1 MRSALA
7 WSLLFGSAAAAAN
20 VAGGLAVVARRE
32 WNERFLKYFLGLG
45 AGFMLA
51 ATFLRM
57 LPESMRLTDRAPLL
71 FLGGYF
77 LVHFFEHTVAP
88 HFHFGEERHDE
99 VMMNPAVGISA
110 LAGLTI
116 HTFFDGVS
124 IASGFLVSVPLG
136 LLIFCA
142 VILHKIPEGVT
153 VASIA
158 LASGHGKRGALAAS
172 FILAAATLAGFL
184 ATATFAFLKRRVRRP
199 RPCDLAPHPVFR
211 VRAPDRFSFP
221 SGHTINAFAIG
232 GVLAWEWPVL
242 APALGLLA
250 GGIGASRVIL
260 GLHYASDVAAGA
272 ILGVTIAG
280 AVCVLLL
287 R

>member
-7 WSLLFGSAAAAAN
+7 WSLLFGTAAAAAN
-20 VAGGLAVVARRE
+20 VAGGLAVVARRH
-32 WNERFLKYFLGLG
+32 WNEMFLKYFLGLG

-57 LPESMRLTDRAPLL
+57 LPESMRLTERAPIL

-88 HFHFGEERHDE
+88 HFHFGEERHDD
-99 VMMNPAVGISA
+99 VMMNPAVGFSA
-110 LAGLTI
+110 LAGLSI

-153 VASIA
+153 VATIA
-158 LASGHGKRGALAAS
+158 LASGQGKRGALGAS
-172 FILAAATLAGFL
+172 LVLAGATLAGVLGMHQFE
-184 ATATFAFLKRRVRRP
+184 
-199 RPCDLAPHPVFR
+199 
-211 VRAPDRFSFP
+211 RAVSYALPFS
-221 SGHTINAFAIG
+221 T
-232 GVLAWEWPVL
+232 GVTL
-242 APALGLLA
+242 
-250 GGIGASRVIL
+250 
-260 GLHYASDVAAGA
+260 YVAATDLMPEVNEERGMRMTLVVF
-272 ILGVTIAG
+272 LGVALFWLTERALEI
-280 AVCVLLL
+280 VMP
-287 R
+287 